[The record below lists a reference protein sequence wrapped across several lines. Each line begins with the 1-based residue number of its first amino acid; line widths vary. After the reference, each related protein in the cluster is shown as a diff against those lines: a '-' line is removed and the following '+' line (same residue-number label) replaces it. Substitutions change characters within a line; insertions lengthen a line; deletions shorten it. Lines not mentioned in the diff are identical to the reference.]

1 MRKWHVLLV
10 VAMVA
15 AAVVAAVVV
24 VMENKN
30 LLNKIKK
37 RVCGNARSL
46 VFTS

>member
-1 MRKWHVLLV
+1 
-10 VAMVA
+10 MVA
-15 AAVVAAVVV
+15 AAVVAAV

>member
-15 AAVVAAVVV
+15 AAVVV

-37 RVCGNARSL
+37 RVCGNARSP